1 MVKIQQRVYSLDV
14 FRGATI
20 AAMILVNNAGSYDHV
35 YPQLLHAAWHG
46 WTVTDWIFPFFL
58 FIMGISLV
66 FSFQNRQK
74 KGQSRRQLIWHIL
87 RRSAILF
94 ALGLFINAFPFG
106 LIPGS
111 GFALETWRIPG
122 VLQRISLCYLFSGL
136 VFLYSNWRHRWY
148 WIVGLLGLYGL
159 ALKLIPVPGYG
170 SGILAPEGNL
180 VWFID
185 STLLGKHT
193 WFFAPVRGFD
203 PEGIFSTI
211 PAIAS
216 TLLGVQTAHWLK
228 TGTSRQE
235 ITNKLFIAGHLSL
248 VTGLLLSFW
257 LPINKNLWTSSYVFF
272 VNGWALICFAFLYWT
287 IDVKG
292 VRQGTKPFVIFGMN
306 AITVFVVSELLASVL
321 WAVSWIKETGEFITP
336 HDALYNLLHVVIP
349 GPVVA
354 SLCFA
359 LLYVLLMYLMAW
371 FMWKMKWFVKI

>member
-1 MVKIQQRVYSLDV
+1 MEISNRIYSLDV
-14 FRGATI
+14 FRGLTI
-20 AAMILVNNAGSYDHV
+20 AAMILVNNAGSYDYV
-35 YPQLLHAAWHG
+35 YPQLLHAEWHG

-74 KGQSRRQLIWHIL
+74 KGQTRRQLIWHIF

-94 ALGLFINAFPFG
+94 ALGLFINGFPFG

-111 GFALETWRIPG
+111 GFSLETWRIPG

-136 VFLYSNWRHRWY
+136 IFLYSGWQHRWY
-148 WIVGLLGLYGL
+148 WVVGLLGLYGL

-180 VWFID
+180 VWFLD

-193 WFFAPVRGFD
+193 WSFAPVSGFD
-203 PEGIFSTI
+203 PEGILSTI

-228 TGTSRQE
+228 TGTTRQE
-235 ITNKLFIAGHLSL
+235 ITNHLFIAGHLSL
-248 VTGLLLSFW
+248 VIGLLLSLW
-257 LPINKNLWTSSYVFF
+257 LPINKNLWTSSYAVF
-272 VNGWALICFAFLYWT
+272 VNGWALICFAFLYWM

-292 VRQGTKPFVIFGMN
+292 YRKGTKPFVIFGMN
-306 AITVFVVSELLASVL
+306 AITVFTLSELLAAIL
-321 WAVSWIKETGEFITP
+321 WAVSWQTDDGKLITL
-336 HDALYNLLHVVIP
+336 HDALYDVVFM
-349 GPVVA
+349 PVADPVNA
-354 SLCFA
+354 SLLFA
-359 LLYVLLMYLMAW
+359 VVFVGLMYCAAW